1 MRGEQRRWAGQ
12 RDGVQRRSLQRS
24 CGNVLLFVC
33 SEVDHACTTIIII
46 IIIHQESGDKQ
57 TLHQLRLSRES
68 CRLSPKQQPPPPPP
82 AAAAAPAHHA
92 QVQRHDGEH
101 GGGRGAHRHTGRRR
115 RCPARLCTNSPQLW
129 RLTRERQTGAALTW
143 RPTEAQWSPARS
155 EGRTGC

>member
-1 MRGEQRRWAGQ
+1 MSCEGRAAAGQ
-12 RDGVQRRSLQRS
+12 RDGVQRRSLQIS

-33 SEVDHACTTIIII
+33 SEVDHACTTIII

-82 AAAAAPAHHA
+82 AAAPAHHA